1 MTDKIRTLQG
11 RVVSDKMEKSIVV
24 AIERFVKHPI
34 YGKFIKRTTKLHVH
48 DENNE
53 CGIGDKVEIRE
64 CRPLSKTKSWTLV
77 RIMRES
83 GSVIEYAFSIR
94 INGSA
99 MSRLFSPILQKRC
112 YNAAPSIWGLTALN
126 FQVLR

>member
-53 CGIGDKVEIRE
+53 CGIGDVVEIRDAVR
-64 CRPLSKTKSWTLV
+64 CPRLNSTLV
-77 RIMRES
+77 RVVEK
-83 GSVIEYAFSIR
+83 A
-94 INGSA
+94 
-99 MSRLFSPILQKRC
+99 
-112 YNAAPSIWGLTALN
+112 
-126 FQVLR
+126 VL

>member
-53 CGIGDKVEIRE
+53 CGIG
-64 CRPLSKTKSWTLV
+64 
-77 RIMRES
+77 ES
-83 GSVIEYAFSIR
+83 GSVIQYTLSIR
-94 INGSA
+94 INGSE
-99 MSRLFSPILQKRC
+99 MSRLFFLPISLKRC
-112 YNAAPSIWGLTALN
+112 YNAAPSIWGFLTT
-126 FQVLR
+126 